1 MNYLMTKR
9 QAVLHIE
16 FHNMS
21 RIDHK
26 EIGNTDTVGI
36 AGTEDIVDTEDI
48 VVEGR
53 IEVVEEHIEVVE
65 EHIEVVVEEHIE
77 VVEGRIEV
85 VEEEHI
91 VVVVEEHI
99 VVHNIETQGTGNT
112 VDNRLLEVLH

>member
-1 MNYLMTKR
+1 MNYLMTKQ

-26 EIGNTDTVGI
+26 EIGNTDTAGI

-48 VVEGR
+48 VVEEH
-53 IEVVEEHIEVVE
+53 IAVAEEEHIE
-65 EHIEVVVEEHIE
+65 
-77 VVEGRIEV
+77 
-85 VEEEHI
+85 
-91 VVVVEEHI
+91 
-99 VVHNIETQGTGNT
+99 VHNIETQGTGNT

>member
-1 MNYLMTKR
+1 MNYLMTKQ

-53 IEVVEEHIEVVE
+53 IEVVVEEHIEVVE
-65 EHIEVVVEEHIE
+65 EERIAVVVEEHIE
-77 VVEGRIEV
+77 VVEEERIA
-85 VEEEHI
+85 
-91 VVVVEEHI
+91 
-99 VVHNIETQGTGNT
+99 VHNIETQGTGNT

>member
-26 EIGNTDTVGI
+26 EIGNTDTAGI

-48 VVEGR
+48 VVE
-53 IEVVEEHIEVVE
+53 EEHIAVA
-65 EHIEVVVEEHIE
+65 
-77 VVEGRIEV
+77 
-85 VEEEHI
+85 EEEHI
-91 VVVVEEHI
+91 AVAEEEHI
-99 VVHNIETQGTGNT
+99 AVHNIETQGTGNT

>member
-16 FHNMS
+16 FHNMN

-26 EIGNTDTVGI
+26 EIGNTDTAGI

-48 VVEGR
+48 VVEER
-53 IEVVEEHIEVVE
+53 IAVVVEER
-65 EHIEVVVEEHIE
+65 IEVVVEEHIE
-77 VVEGRIEV
+77 VVEERIEV
-85 VEEEHI
+85 V
-91 VVVVEEHI
+91 VEERI

>member
-1 MNYLMTKR
+1 MNYLTMKR

-26 EIGNTDTVGI
+26 EIGNTDIAGI
-36 AGTEDIVDTEDI
+36 ADTEDIVDTEDI
-48 VVEGR
+48 IAGGR
-53 IEVVEEHIEVVE
+53 IEVAEKEHIA
-65 EHIEVVVEEHIE
+65 
-77 VVEGRIEV
+77 V

-91 VVVVEEHI
+91 AVAEEERIEVAEEEHI
-99 VVHNIETQGTGNT
+99 EEGHTEVHNIETPGTGNT

>member
-1 MNYLMTKR
+1 MNYLMTKL

-26 EIGNTDTVGI
+26 EIGNTDIEGI

-48 VVEGR
+48 VVEER
-53 IEVVEEHIEVVE
+53 IEVVAEEHIEVVE
-65 EHIEVVVEEHIE
+65 EHIEVVEE
-77 VVEGRIEV
+77 RIEV
-85 VEEEHI
+85 VVEEERI
-91 VVVVEEHI
+91 E
-99 VVHNIETQGTGNT
+99 VHNIETQGTGNT

>member
-1 MNYLMTKR
+1 MNYLMTKQ

-26 EIGNTDTVGI
+26 EIGNTDTAGI

-48 VVEGR
+48 VVE
-53 IEVVEEHIEVVE
+53 
-65 EHIEVVVEEHIE
+65 EHIEVVVEEHIA
-77 VVEGRIEV
+77 V

-91 VVVVEEHI
+91 AVVVEERI
-99 VVHNIETQGTGNT
+99 EVVVEERIAVHNIETQGTGNT

>member
-1 MNYLMTKR
+1 MNYLMTKL

-26 EIGNTDTVGI
+26 EIGNTDIEGI

-48 VVEGR
+48 VVE
-53 IEVVEEHIEVVE
+53 EEHIA
-65 EHIEVVVEEHIE
+65 VVVEEHIA
-77 VVEGRIEV
+77 VVAEERIAV
-85 VEEEHI
+85 VEEERI
-91 VVVVEEHI
+91 AVVEEERI
-99 VVHNIETQGTGNT
+99 EVHNIETQGTGNT